1 MRVSLYAVKN
11 KTGWKMKI
19 SLDLRVDIWWWTER
33 TRERQQFAG
42 GQAEGRVGG
51 RAIKAVSEGNVQA
64 ERMMLLSES
73 MPLGWA
79 VLLRDQFRE
88 TEAYDHWTSKN
99 WYEYITKV
107 LQPELAMELRSGSR
121 EASGA
126 LLEQT
131 VHIKEIIPMKNGSK
145 KEAGLEVAEG
155 ENMCWDK
162 LAEQASRLADA
173 LAGRSLLEGELQQL
187 LAERM
192 PDLAPAWRSVLQHAH
207 LQGRVHLGPGVAH
220 ADDARGRPRRRL
232 ARRGK
237 GLRCQRCGSG
247 ADRRTPC
254 GSCGLSGCAYCE
266 ACLALGRSRSCA
278 LLLRGSSAIMPRVA
292 EGPAGEMSP
301 LDQWGLSPA
310 QRDAAS
316 AALQFLAQPSPSRQF
331 LLWAV
336 TGAGKTEMIFPLLQF
351 TLERGGKALVATPR
365 RDVVLELA
373 PRIAKAFPEAR
384 SVVLYGGSPQ
394 RWEEGE
400 LFLATTHQLMRFQ
413 HAFDLVVI
421 DELDAFPYHNDPMLA
436 YAAQVSCKLDGSF
449 IFLSATPP
457 LKLQLAAKSGR
468 LPHARV
474 PVRYHR
480 YPLPVPIRIGMK
492 QVDQCLTRQAFPSSL
507 LTALKQSLERGAQVF
522 CFVSRIRHIAPVVL
536 LLKAYFPGY
545 SIEGTSSQDGS
556 RGDKVEQFRDSRI
569 RLLVTT
575 TILERGV
582 TVPKSDVYIL
592 DAHSDLFDEASLVQM
607 AGRAGRSMQDPEGT
621 VVFASPEW
629 TRSQRHAIRQIQVM
643 NKIARNQGY
652 LVRKGA

>member
-33 TRERQQFAG
+33 TRERQQIAG
-42 GQAEGRVGG
+42 GQAEGR
-51 RAIKAVSEGNVQA
+51 RDQA
-64 ERMMLLSES
+64 ERFVLLSES

-79 VLLRDQFRE
+79 VLLRDQFKE
-88 TEAYDHWTSKN
+88 TEAYDHWASKN
-99 WYEYITKV
+99 WYEYIAKV
-107 LQPELAMELRSGSR
+107 LQPELAMELRSGPR
-121 EASGA
+121 EATGA
-126 LLEQT
+126 LLERI
-131 VHIKEIIPMKNGSK
+131 VHIKEIISSGSQ
-145 KEAGLEVAEG
+145 KEAELEVAVG
-155 ENMCWDK
+155 ESMCWDK
-162 LAEQASRLADA
+162 LEEQASRLADA
-173 LAGRSLLEGELQQL
+173 LVGRSLLEGELQQL

-192 PDLAPAWRSVLQHAH
+192 PDLAPAWRSALQHAH

-220 ADDARGRPRRRL
+220 ADAHGRPRRRL

-247 ADRRTPC
+247 VDRRTPC

-278 LLLRGSSAIMPRVA
+278 LLLRGSSAVLPRVA
-292 EGPAGEMSP
+292 EGPAAERSP
-301 LDQWGLSPA
+301 LDPWGLSPA

-394 RWEEGE
+394 RWEEGD

-449 IFLSATPP
+449 ILLSATPP
-457 LKLQLAAKSGR
+457 LKLQLEAKSGR

-480 YPLPVPIRIGMK
+480 YPLPVPVRISMK

-507 LTALKQSLERGAQVF
+507 LSALKQSLERGAQVF

-536 LLKAYFPGY
+536 LLQTYFPGY

-607 AGRAGRSMQDPEGT
+607 AGRAGRSMQDPGGR

-629 TRSQRHAIRQIQVM
+629 TRSQRRAVRQIQVM
-643 NKIARNQGY
+643 NKIAHNQGY